1 MTTKILGHRGANRR
15 APQNTVPAFRAAVE
29 HGADGVEFDV
39 QMSADGVLVICH
51 NFTVD
56 ATSNGTGRIDELT
69 FEELRALEFGSWFS
83 AEFAGT
89 QIPTLEEVLDCVKDM
104 EVLNVEIKPARKQR
118 DEVVRKTVETVRAYG
133 LTEKTVFSSFDFNIV
148 RALKDLDPDL
158 VCGLLYDP
166 VPEELFDKR
175 LLRGQYLTVA
185 SEYRADALHPHYLLT
200 NFPRSYVRKCHEA
213 GLMVNVWGISK
224 ESELEKY
231 QERDLDIIITD
242 CI

>member
-15 APQNTVPAFRAAVE
+15 APQNTIPAFRAAIE

-39 QMSADGVLVICH
+39 QMSADGVLVVCH
-51 NFTVD
+51 NYTVD
-56 ATSNGTGRIDELT
+56 ETSNGTGRIDELT
-69 FEELRALEFGSWFS
+69 FEELRALDFGSWFS

-89 QIPTLEEVLDCVKDM
+89 KIPTLEEVLDCVKDM
-104 EVLNVEIKPARKQR
+104 EILNVEIKPARKQME
-118 DEVVRKTVETVRAYG
+118 EVVRKTVETVRAYG
-133 LTEKTVFSSFDFNIV
+133 LLGKTVFSSFDFNEI
-148 RALKDLDPDL
+148 RCLKELDPEL
-158 VCGLLYDP
+158 TCGLLYDP

-175 LLRGQYLTVA
+175 LLRGQYLKVA
-185 SEYRADALHPHYLLT
+185 SEYAADALHPHYLLT
-200 NFPRSYVRKCHEA
+200 NFPHAYVRQCHEA

-231 QERDLDIIITD
+231 RNRNLDMIITD

>member
-69 FEELRALEFGSWFS
+69 FEELRALDFGSWFS

-104 EVLNVEIKPARKQR
+104 EVLNVEIKPARKNRQ
-118 DEVVRKTVETVRAYG
+118 EVVRKTVETVRAFG
-133 LTEKTVFSSFDFNIV
+133 LTEKTIFSSFDFNII
-148 RALKDLDPDL
+148 RDLKALDPGL

-231 QERDLDIIITD
+231 KEKDLDIIITD

>member
-15 APQNTVPAFRAAVE
+15 APQNTLPAFQAAID

-39 QMSADGVLVICH
+39 QMTSDGVLVICH

-56 ATSNGTGRIDELT
+56 ETSNGTGFVNEHT
-69 FEELRALEFGSWFS
+69 FEELRALDFGSWFS
-83 AEFAGT
+83 DEFAGT
-89 QIPTLEEVLDCVKDM
+89 KIPTLEETLDCVKDM
-104 EVLNVEIKPARKQR
+104 EVLNVEIKHPTKNKV
-118 DEVVRKTVETVRAYG
+118 EVVHKTYDLVKEKG
-133 LTEKTVFSSFDFNIV
+133 LLEKTIFSSFDFDLITI
-148 RALKDLDPDL
+148 LKQIDPD
-158 VCGLLYDP
+158 VPCGLLYDP

-175 LLRGQYLTVA
+175 LLRNEYLTVA
-185 SEYRADALHPHYLLT
+185 EEYKADALHPHYLLT
-200 NFPRSYVRKCHEA
+200 NFPKAYVRRCHEA

-231 QERDLDIIITD
+231 KKHNLDIIITD

>member
-1 MTTKILGHRGANRR
+1 MTTKILGHGGANRR
-15 APQNTVPAFRAAVE
+15 APQNTLPAFRAAVE

-56 ATSNGTGRIDELT
+56 ATSNGTGRIDEIT
-69 FEELRALEFGSWFS
+69 FDELRALDFGSWFS
-83 AEFAGT
+83 AGFAGT
-89 QIPTLEEVLDCVKDM
+89 QIPTLEEVLDCVRDM
-104 EVLNVEIKPARKQR
+104 EVLNVEIKPARKDRQ
-118 DEVVRKTVETVRAYG
+118 EVVRKTVETVRAFG
-133 LTEKTVFSSFDFNIV
+133 LTEKTIFSSFDFNII
-148 RALKDLDPDL
+148 RDLKALDPGL

-185 SEYRADALHPHYLLT
+185 SEYCADALHPHYLLT

-231 QERDLDIIITD
+231 KDRGLDIIITD

>member
-15 APQNTVPAFRAAVE
+15 APQNTLPAFRAAVE

-56 ATSNGTGRIDELT
+56 ATSNGTGRIDEMT
-69 FEELRALEFGSWFS
+69 FDELRALDFGSWFS
-83 AEFAGT
+83 AGFAGT
-89 QIPTLEEVLDCVKDM
+89 QIPTLEEVLDCVRDM
-104 EVLNVEIKPARKQR
+104 EVLNVEIKPARKDRQ
-118 DEVVRKTVETVRAYG
+118 EVVRKTVETVRAFG
-133 LTEKTVFSSFDFNIV
+133 LTEKTIFSSFDFNII
-148 RALKDLDPDL
+148 RDLKALDPGL

-185 SEYRADALHPHYLLT
+185 SEYCADALHPHYLLT

-231 QERDLDIIITD
+231 KDRGLDIIITD

>member
-69 FEELRALEFGSWFS
+69 FDELRALDFGSWFS

-104 EVLNVEIKPARKQR
+104 EVLNVEIKPARKNRQ
-118 DEVVRKTVETVRAYG
+118 EVVRKTVETVRAFG
-133 LTEKTVFSSFDFNIV
+133 LTEKTIFSSFDFNII
-148 RALKDLDPDL
+148 RDLKALDQGL

-200 NFPRSYVRKCHEA
+200 NFPKAYVRKCHEA

-231 QERDLDIIITD
+231 KKKSLDIIITD

>member
-69 FEELRALEFGSWFS
+69 FEELRALDFGSWFS

-104 EVLNVEIKPARKQR
+104 EILNVEIKPARKQME
-118 DEVVRKTVETVRAYG
+118 EVVRKTVDTVRAYG
-133 LTEKTVFSSFDFNIV
+133 LVEKTIFSSFDFNEV
-148 RALKDLDPDL
+148 RLLKQIDPDL
-158 VCGLLYDP
+158 TCGLLYDP

-185 SEYRADALHPHYLLT
+185 EEYGADALHPHYLLT

-231 QERDLDIIITD
+231 RDRGLDIIITD

>member
-69 FEELRALEFGSWFS
+69 FEELRALDFGSWFS

-104 EVLNVEIKPARKQR
+104 EILNVEIKPARKQME
-118 DEVVRKTVETVRAYG
+118 EVVRKTVDTVRAYG
-133 LTEKTVFSSFDFNIV
+133 LVEKTIFSSFDFNEV
-148 RALKDLDPDL
+148 RLLKQIDPDL
-158 VCGLLYDP
+158 TCGLLYDP

-185 SEYRADALHPHYLLT
+185 EEYGADALHPHYLLT

-224 ESELEKY
+224 ESELEKN
-231 QERDLDIIITD
+231 RDRGLDIIITD

>member
-15 APQNTVPAFRAAVE
+15 APQNTIPAFRAAIE

-39 QMSADGVLVICH
+39 QMSSDGVLVICH

-56 ATSNGTGRIDELT
+56 ATSNGTGRIDGKT
-69 FEELRALEFGSWFS
+69 FAQLRALDFGSWFS

-89 QIPTLEEVLDCVKDM
+89 QIPTLEETLDCVKDM
-104 EVLNVEIKPARKQR
+104 EVLNVEIKPAEKEP
-118 DEVVRKTVETVRAYG
+118 DLVVRKTWETVRGFG
-133 LTEKTVFSSFDFNIV
+133 LLDKTIFSSFDF
-148 RALKDLDPDL
+148 RLMRMLKEIDPNA

-166 VPEELFDKR
+166 MPEELFDKR
-175 LLRGQYLTVA
+175 LLRGQFLTVA
-185 SEYRADALHPHYLLT
+185 EEYGADALHPHYLLT
-200 NFPRSYVRKCHEA
+200 NFPRGYVRKCHEA
-213 GLMVNVWGISK
+213 GLMVNVWGVSR

-231 QERDLDIIITD
+231 KERNLDIIITD

>member
-69 FEELRALEFGSWFS
+69 FEELRALDFGSWFS

-89 QIPTLEEVLDCVKDM
+89 KIPTLEEVLDCVKDM
-104 EVLNVEIKPARKQR
+104 EILNVEIKPARKQME
-118 DEVVRKTVETVRAYG
+118 EVVRKTVDTVRAYG
-133 LTEKTVFSSFDFNIV
+133 LTEKTIFSSFDFHEI
-148 RALKDLDPDL
+148 RLLKQIDPDL
-158 VCGLLYDP
+158 TCGLLYDP

-185 SEYRADALHPHYLLT
+185 EEYGADALHPHYLLT

-231 QERDLDIIITD
+231 RDRGLDIIITD